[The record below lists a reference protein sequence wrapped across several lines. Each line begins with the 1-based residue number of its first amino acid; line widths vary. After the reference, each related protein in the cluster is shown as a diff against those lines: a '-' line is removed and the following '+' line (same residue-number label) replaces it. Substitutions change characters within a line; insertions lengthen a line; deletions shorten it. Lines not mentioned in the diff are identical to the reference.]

1 MLVKFSRMKVNEIF
15 SFGCPDQADLS
26 LLSYSSCPV
35 PAVLFE
41 LSSINCSRLLW
52 VSCTLPV
59 LVILSFVLM
68 FRPTNCPVPG
78 LLSCGGEE
86 DSVGGNIGVSGLSEV
101 SEFSP
106 LKGLSHEIEM
116 NYKWYKSTEPN

>member
-1 MLVKFSRMKVNEIF
+1 MLVKFSRMKVNEIIR
-15 SFGCPDQADLS
+15 FGCPVQADLS

-35 PAVLFE
+35 PAVLFG
-41 LSSINCSRLLW
+41 LSSTNCSRLLW

-68 FRPTNCPVPG
+68 FRPKSCPVLG
-78 LLSCGGEE
+78 VLSCGGGD
-86 DSVGGNIGVSGLSEV
+86 DSVRGNVGLSGLLEV
-101 SEFSP
+101 SELSP